1 MASTR
6 RRRSLTK
13 SVKFANDE
21 DSGHE
26 DLQLLKPA
34 LRIGNFAR
42 YGNTI
47 FQIREPKEDSIYCRA
62 LEVIAVVFVF
72 LLVYACYF
80 HYEAVHFHV
89 AKGYGHLGYASA
101 QHVVGQRLLTG
112 RGATKNGTEAMRWF
126 KYAADQG
133 HAEASFNLA
142 VGHIHG
148 EKTGLKP
155 GQTVRLLKHAKKH
168 GVEGVDHALNLCAR
182 RNCDI

>member
-62 LEVIAVVFVF
+62 LEVG
-72 LLVYACYF
+72 LV
-80 HYEAVHFHV
+80 
-89 AKGYGHLGYASA
+89 
-101 QHVVGQRLLTG
+101 QM
-112 RGATKNGTEAMRWF
+112 NWF
-126 KYAADQG
+126 
-133 HAEASFNLA
+133 
-142 VGHIHG
+142 
-148 EKTGLKP
+148 
-155 GQTVRLLKHAKKH
+155 
-168 GVEGVDHALNLCAR
+168 
-182 RNCDI
+182 